1 MAVLSTA
8 ERIGKKKG
16 VKEGLQQG
24 LQQGLHK
31 AIADILE
38 IKFGEAGIELAKKI
52 VSISNL
58 EILEE
63 LRQSLKKAASITK
76 AEKLISDALE

>member
-1 MAVLSTA
+1 M
-8 ERIGKKKG
+8 
-16 VKEGLQQG
+16 KEGLQQG
-24 LQQGLHK
+24 LYK

-52 VSISNL
+52 VSISEL

-63 LRQSLKKAASITK
+63 LRLSLKKTVSIAE
-76 AEKLISDALE
+76 AEKLISDASE